1 MFRFLFPLLYLVLI
15 VYVIVD
21 LFNSNRSTEQK
32 IIWALVIILF
42 PLGGAVIYFLVSR
55 GVIKM

>member
-1 MFRFLFPLLYLVLI
+1 MFRFLFPLLYLALI
-15 VYVIVD
+15 IYVIID

-32 IIWALVIILF
+32 VIWALVIILF

>member
-1 MFRFLFPLLYLVLI
+1 MFRLLFPLLYLALI
-15 VYVIVD
+15 VYVIID
-21 LFNSNRSTEQK
+21 LWNSHRSTEQK
-32 IIWALVIILF
+32 LIWSLVIVLF